1 MGILSWV
8 VLGALAGWISGRFLG
23 DEKPQG
29 CLTNVVIGVGGALVG
44 GAIIT
49 IVTGEDYMFRFN
61 LPSLVVAVLGAL
73 ILVNGLRVI
82 GGRRGR

>member
-8 VLGALAGWISGRFLG
+8 VLGAVAGWVSGRFLG
-23 DEKPQG
+23 DERPQG
-29 CLTNVVIGVGGALVG
+29 CFANIVVGAGGALVG

-49 IVTGEDYMFRFN
+49 IVTGEDYMFRLN

-73 ILVNGLRVI
+73 ILVNGLRII
-82 GGRRGR
+82 GDRLGR

>member
-23 DEKPQG
+23 DARPQG
-29 CLTNVVIGVGGALVG
+29 CLANIVIGVAGALIG

-49 IVTGEDYMFRFN
+49 IVTGEDYMFRLN

-73 ILVNGLRVI
+73 ILVNGLRI
-82 GGRRGR
+82 AGGRGR

>member
-23 DEKPQG
+23 EEKPQG
-29 CLTNVVIGVGGALVG
+29 CLANIVIGVGGALVG

-73 ILVNGLRVI
+73 ILVNGLRLI
-82 GGRRGR
+82 GGRGR